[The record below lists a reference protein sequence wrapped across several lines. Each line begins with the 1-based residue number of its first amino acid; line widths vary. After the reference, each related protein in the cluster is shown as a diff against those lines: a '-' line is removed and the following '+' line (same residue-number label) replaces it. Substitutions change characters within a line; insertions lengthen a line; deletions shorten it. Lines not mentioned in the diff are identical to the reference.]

1 MFDRRLIQNFDW
13 VLLGLVVIIC
23 ATGIVNLYSAG
34 YNRGEG
40 TPLYIKQLYWLAV
53 GLGVMCVTLTYDYR
67 HLEKLSYPIYILSI
81 LLLVAVMFGGKM
93 VSGSRRWLPLGPL
106 AFQPAELAKIGIIL
120 ALAAYF
126 NRRTRTEAMGLKE
139 LIVPGVLVMIP
150 VALIIKQPDLGSG
163 ILVALVA
170 GSIILFVG
178 VRWRTLMGCG
188 LTLLMLSPVLWHFL
202 KDYQRQRVLTF
213 LDPGRDPLGAGYHIL
228 QSMIAVGSGQFWG
241 KGFLAGHPEPA
252 LFSPGAAHRFR
263 LFGVC
268 RGVGLCGLG
277 GAAAAVYGPGP
288 LGAVGGPGLQ
298 GALRPPAGRGGDGPD
313 LLADIHQPLHGHR
326 LFAGGGYP
334 PAPVQLR
341 RFLPDHHL
349 VGGGI
354 SPEYPHA
361 KILIRGVIIFLQ
373 KNFDSARKIG

>member
-1 MFDRRLIQNFDW
+1 MFDRRLVQNFDW

-93 VSGSRRWLPLGPL
+93 VSGSRRWLPMGPL

-120 ALAAYF
+120 AMAAYF

-170 GSIILFVG
+170 ASMILFVG
-178 VRWRTLMGCG
+178 VQWRTLMGCG
-188 LTLLMLSPVLWHFL
+188 LTLVMLSPVIWHFL

-213 LDPGRDPLGAGYHIL
+213 LDPGKDPLGAGYHIL

-241 KGFLAGHPEPA
+241 KGFLQGTQSQLYFLPEQHTDFVFSVFAEEWGFVGSAVLLLLFTALALWGLSVARDCKERFGHLLAVGVTALIFWQIFINLCMVTGFLPVVGIPLP
-252 LFSPGAAHRFR
+252 LFSYGGSSLITTLLGVGFLLNIRMR
-263 LFGVC
+263 RYLFG
-268 RGVGLCGLG
+268 G
-277 GAAAAVYGPGP
+277 
-288 LGAVGGPGLQ
+288 
-298 GALRPPAGRGGDGPD
+298 
-313 LLADIHQPLHGHR
+313 
-326 LFAGGGYP
+326 
-334 PAPVQLR
+334 
-341 RFLPDHHL
+341 
-349 VGGGI
+349 
-354 SPEYPHA
+354 
-361 KILIRGVIIFLQ
+361 
-373 KNFDSARKIG
+373 

>member
-40 TPLYIKQLYWLAV
+40 TPLFIKQLYWLAV

-106 AFQPAELAKIGIIL
+106 AFQPAEIAKIAIIL
-120 ALAAYF
+120 AMAAYF
-126 NRRTRTEAMGLKE
+126 NRRTRMEAMGFKE
-139 LIVPGVLVMIP
+139 LIVPGALVMIP

-170 GSIILFVG
+170 ASMILFVG

-188 LTLLMLSPVLWHFL
+188 LTLVMLSPVLWHFL

-213 LDPGRDPLGAGYHIL
+213 LDPGRDPLGAGYHII

-241 KGFLAGHPEPA
+241 KGFLQGTQSQLYFLPEQHTDFVFSVFAEEWGFVGSAVLLLLFTALALWGLSVARDCKERFGHLLAVGVTALIFWQVFINLCMVTGFLPVVGIPLP
-252 LFSPGAAHRFR
+252 LFSYGGSSLITTLLGVGFLLNIRMR
-263 LFGVC
+263 RYLFG
-268 RGVGLCGLG
+268 G
-277 GAAAAVYGPGP
+277 
-288 LGAVGGPGLQ
+288 
-298 GALRPPAGRGGDGPD
+298 
-313 LLADIHQPLHGHR
+313 
-326 LFAGGGYP
+326 
-334 PAPVQLR
+334 
-341 RFLPDHHL
+341 
-349 VGGGI
+349 
-354 SPEYPHA
+354 
-361 KILIRGVIIFLQ
+361 
-373 KNFDSARKIG
+373 

>member
-1 MFDRRLIQNFDW
+1 MFDRRLIHNFDW

-53 GLGVMCVTLTYDYR
+53 GLGVMCLTLTYDYR
-67 HLEKLSYPIYILSI
+67 HLEKLSYPIYLISI
-81 LLLVAVMFGGKM
+81 VLLVAVMFGGKM
-93 VSGSRRWLPLGPL
+93 VSGSRRWLPMGPL

-120 ALAAYF
+120 AMSTYF
-126 NRRTRTEAMGLKE
+126 NRRARIEAMGLKD
-139 LIVPGVLVMIP
+139 LIVPGALVMIP

-188 LTLLMLSPVLWHFL
+188 LTLVMLSPLLWHFL

-241 KGFLAGHPEPA
+241 KGFLQGTQSQLYFLPEQHTDFVFSVFAEEWGFVGSAVLLLLFTALALWGLSVARDCKERFGHLLAVGVTALIFWQIFINLCMVTGFLPVVGIPLP
-252 LFSPGAAHRFR
+252 LFSYGGSS
-263 LFGVC
+263 LITTLL
-268 RGVGLCGLG
+268 GVGFLLNIRMRR
-277 GAAAAVYGPGP
+277 Y
-288 LGAVGGPGLQ
+288 LFVG
-298 GALRPPAGRGGDGPD
+298 
-313 LLADIHQPLHGHR
+313 
-326 LFAGGGYP
+326 
-334 PAPVQLR
+334 
-341 RFLPDHHL
+341 
-349 VGGGI
+349 
-354 SPEYPHA
+354 
-361 KILIRGVIIFLQ
+361 
-373 KNFDSARKIG
+373 

>member
-67 HLEKLSYPIYILSI
+67 HLEKLSYPVYII
-81 LLLVAVMFGGKM
+81 TIVLLLAVMFGGKM

-106 AFQPAELAKIGIIL
+106 SLQPAELTKIAIIL
-120 ALAAYF
+120 VLATYF
-126 NRRTRTEAMGLKE
+126 NRRVRLEAMRLKD
-139 LIVPGVLVMIP
+139 LIVPGVLVTIP

-170 GSIILFVG
+170 ASIILFVG
-178 VRWRTLMGCG
+178 VQWRTLMGCG
-188 LTLLMLSPVLWHFL
+188 LTLVMLSPVIWHFL

-213 LDPGRDPLGAGYHIL
+213 LDPGKDPLGAGYHIL

-241 KGFLAGHPEPA
+241 KGFLQGTQSQLYFLPEQHTDFVFSVFAEEWGFMGSAGLLLLFTALALWGLSVARDCKERFGHLLALGVTALIFWQVFINLCMVTGFLPVVGIPLP
-252 LFSPGAAHRFR
+252 LFSYGGSSLITILLGVGFLLNIRMR
-263 LFGVC
+263 RYLFG
-268 RGVGLCGLG
+268 G
-277 GAAAAVYGPGP
+277 
-288 LGAVGGPGLQ
+288 
-298 GALRPPAGRGGDGPD
+298 
-313 LLADIHQPLHGHR
+313 
-326 LFAGGGYP
+326 
-334 PAPVQLR
+334 
-341 RFLPDHHL
+341 
-349 VGGGI
+349 
-354 SPEYPHA
+354 
-361 KILIRGVIIFLQ
+361 
-373 KNFDSARKIG
+373 